1 MCKYREDTRDMQNFV
16 LIFSFEESYLVHTD
30 RCLSLSWLSFKCA
43 NSGKTTEIHI
53 MSLVFHLVFHTLVL
67 ISMDCNSIHTT
78 VNDECLFSYSSKR
91 KEHGSSSYLP
101 KLRTTFLPLL
111 MHLVWNDYKL
121 VQKWSINQH
130 CGSRSW
136 RYSWWCGGIQ
146 GRESISPMDQQSWN
160 SNLCEPFVWGC

>member
-1 MCKYREDTRDMQNFV
+1 MSSPWTHYNNLILLKFNLSNALYEKSSLFLWTVYVWMCKYRKNNWNTYYV
-16 LIFSFEESYLVHTD
+16 YH
-30 RCLSLSWLSFKCA
+30 
-43 NSGKTTEIHI
+43 
-53 MSLVFHLVFHTLVL
+53 VFHLVFHTLVL
-67 ISMDCNSIHTT
+67 IYMDCNSIHTK
-78 VNDECLFSYSSKR
+78 VNVECLFSYSSKR
-91 KEHGSSSYLP
+91 KEHDSSSYLP

-111 MHLVWNDYKL
+111 MHFVWNDYKL

-130 CGSRSW
+130 CGSRSS